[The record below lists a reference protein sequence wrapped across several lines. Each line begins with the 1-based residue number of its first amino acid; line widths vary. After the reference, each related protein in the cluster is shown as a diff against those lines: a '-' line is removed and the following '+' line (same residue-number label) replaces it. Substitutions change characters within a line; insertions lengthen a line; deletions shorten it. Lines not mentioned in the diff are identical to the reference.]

1 MMIFNFYFINIYFYR
16 FYKNSLNYK
25 IMRVNTLIKI
35 TLFILFNKYIL
46 SLNIIK
52 IKNYFFNYENN
63 HKQKK
68 YIVSFK
74 NNKTYSNSKTDL
86 FIHENLFI
94 KNKELIT
101 ISPGGIRGFYLL
113 GILSYIKSNYK
124 TDNLIYSGASAG
136 AWNSLFMCYKGDT
149 LEFVYDLL
157 NSDINKSRNLN
168 EIQYFMKYRIL
179 KKYKNEDFELNKLF
193 IGVTTFSNFKIISNI
208 FTNFNSLED
217 AINCCMAS
225 SHIPFITGGLTHK
238 YNNMFTFDGGFSN
251 NPYLDKKSLLHISP
265 VIWNKIEKKPLILN
279 NIFIFKHFFS
289 VKSNN
294 LLRLYDDGY
303 QDAKN
308 NKKYLDKVFE
318 DNDENPIMF

>member
-1 MMIFNFYFINIYFYR
+1 MKINHI
-16 FYKNSLNYK
+16 
-25 IMRVNTLIKI
+25 IKI
-35 TLFILFNKYIL
+35 TLFILFNKYII
-46 SLNIIK
+46 SLNLIK
-52 IKNYFFNYENN
+52 IKNYFFNNENN
-63 HKQKK
+63 YKQKK
-68 YIVSFK
+68 CIVSFK
-74 NNKTYSNSKTDL
+74 NNITYSNSKTDL

-94 KNKELIT
+94 KNKDLIT

-113 GILSYIKSNYK
+113 GILSYIKSNYN

-157 NSDINKSRNLN
+157 NSDIIKSKNLN
-168 EIQYFMKYRIL
+168 EIEYFMKYKIL

-193 IGVTTFSNFKIISNI
+193 IGVTTISNFKICSNI
-208 FTNFNSLED
+208 FTDFNTLED

-265 VIWNKIEKKPLILN
+265 VIWNKLEKKPFILN
-279 NIFIFKHFFS
+279 NIFTFKHFFS

-294 LLRLYDDGY
+294 LLKLYDDGY

-308 NKKYLDKVFE
+308 NKKYLDNIFE
-318 DNDENPIMF
+318 NNINNPNIF